1 MNLSWGN
8 LDVRVYAAEA
18 WVSLA
23 PRFAADNPHI
33 IDMLETMVV
42 DPVPQVRLQV
52 ACNLQVICKAAPE
65 RMWAIA
71 NRVATEEPHDGVL
84 ASFLNGFLR
93 KFNWAEPERCEAI
106 IDIVRGRMPIA
117 PSDAKRSRDDVQT
130 ALGGFAAQ
138 LWAGQGRDAARGWL
152 EDWAADPVENSGV
165 LSNYC
170 SNLRGAFFHRY
181 DGSKETGASEM
192 TDRAQYGLE
201 LILRSTTSV
210 SAQQYAIA
218 TDDARRSVEREAAG
232 KAYHTAESVTHHA
245 MNQIYFGSGANANDQ
260 RPALGLPDHPAM
272 TRFLSDYAACLDL
285 FAASGNPATI
295 HHLIELYQY
304 VIPGDPAGVFD
315 AIHAVLLGPAAR
327 EGYHHESLGNSVVVR
342 IIQRYLADY
351 RSIFE
356 DEARR
361 ARLVAILQL
370 FSNVGW
376 SEALRLLYDLPD
388 LLR

>member
-23 PRFAADNPHI
+23 PRFAANNPHI
-33 IDMLETMVV
+33 VDMLETMVV
-42 DPVPQVRLQV
+42 DSVPQVRLQI
-52 ACNLQVICKAAPE
+52 ARNLQVICEAAPE

-71 NRVATEEPHDGVL
+71 AQIAAEEPHDGVL

-117 PSDAKRSRDDVQT
+117 PSDATRSRDDVQT

-152 EDWAADPVENSGV
+152 EDWSEDPVGNSGV
-165 LSNYC
+165 LNSYC
-170 SNLRGAFFHRY
+170 SSLRGAFFHRY
-181 DGSKETGASEM
+181 DGSREAGASEM

-201 LILRSTTSV
+201 LILRSATSV
-210 SAQQYAIA
+210 STQHYAIA
-218 TDDARRSVEREAAG
+218 TDDGRPSAEREAAG
-232 KAYHTAESVTHHA
+232 KAYQKVESVTHHA
-245 MNQIYFGSGANANDQ
+245 MNQIYFGSGAHANDQ
-260 RPALGLPDHPAM
+260 RPARGLADYPAM
-272 TRFLSDYAACLDL
+272 TQFLSDYAQCLEL
-285 FAASGNPATI
+285 FSASGNPATI
-295 HHLIELYQY
+295 HHLIELYEY
-304 VIPGDPAGVFD
+304 VIPGDPAGVFN
-315 AIHAVLLGPAAR
+315 AIHGVLLGPAAR
-327 EGYHHESLGNSVVVR
+327 EGYHRETLGNSVVVR

-356 DEARR
+356 DEDQR
-361 ARLVAILQL
+361 AKLVAILQL
-370 FSNVGW
+370 FSDVGW
-376 SEALRLLYDLPD
+376 SEALKLLYDLPD